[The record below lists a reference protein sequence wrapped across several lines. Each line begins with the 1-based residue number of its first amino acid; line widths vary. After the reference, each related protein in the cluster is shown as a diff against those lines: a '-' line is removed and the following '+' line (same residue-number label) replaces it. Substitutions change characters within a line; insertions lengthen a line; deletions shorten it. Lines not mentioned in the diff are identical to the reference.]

1 MPNQS
6 WFGASVYYSN
16 DGYNTS
22 GSKLMGRQAAGQGFL
37 RAYVQAAQ
45 AKSEQASAWVTSH
58 TTAAVRAAQEGFEQ
72 AGLRTTLQVMTPAT
86 MVQLQNSGCLYVPQP
101 GLHELAWQRARVGER
116 RYSLCGVTHTTAS
129 HAVMDTLADLPTS
142 PLRPWDAVICTST
155 SVLDTVK
162 TLVGRRMEFLRWKL
176 GASQLELP
184 QLPVIPLGVHVSD
197 FRTTEQERAAA
208 RQSLNMAPDDVV
220 VLFVGRLSFHAK
232 AHPHPMFSALQSA
245 CTQEGK
251 RVHLVQAGW
260 YANDAIEAAFN
271 EAAKV
276 LAPSVVHHHLDARD
290 PASRRQAWACADI
303 FCSLSDN
310 IQETFGLT
318 PIEAMAAGLP
328 VVVSDWDGYKD
339 TVRDGVDG
347 FRVRTWMPPAGDGED
362 LAALYER
369 GLDNYDIYCGKSCEF
384 VAVDIPHA
392 AQALGQ
398 LIANPSLR
406 KRMGQSGQQRAEQVF
421 DWSVVMRQYEQLW
434 SQLADRRKGLDTPH
448 AQPDRMPCA
457 RSPARLDP
465 FDLYSGYPTHVLS
478 DTTTV
483 TLSQPVDPALYA
495 QTTALGIHKY
505 ASAVL
510 PTWPQVQ
517 SVLTPLSASPL
528 QVKDLY
534 GQANPAE
541 RKRLRRQLLWMVKVG
556 WLSVAA

>member
-1 MPNQS
+1 MPSQG

-45 AKSEQASAWVTSH
+45 AKSEHASAWITSH
-58 TTAAVRAAQEGFEQ
+58 TSAAAKDAHEGFQQ
-72 AGLRTTLQVMTPAT
+72 AGLRSRLQVFTPAT
-86 MVQLQNSGCLYVPQP
+86 MAQLQNSGCLYVPQP
-101 GLHELAWQRARVGER
+101 GLNDLAWQRARLGER
-116 RYSLCGVTHTTAS
+116 RFSLCGVTHTTAS
-129 HAVMDTLADLPTS
+129 HAVMDTLSDLPTS
-142 PLRPWDAVICTST
+142 SLRPWDAVICTST
-155 SVLDTVK
+155 SVLDTVQ
-162 TLVGRRMEFLRWKL
+162 TLVARRMEFLRWKL
-176 GASQLELP
+176 GASKLELP
-184 QLPVIPLGVHVSD
+184 QLPVIPLGVHAAD
-197 FRTTEQERAAA
+197 FRMTEQERAAA
-208 RQSLNMAPDDVV
+208 RHTLNMAPDDVV

-260 YANDAIEAAFN
+260 FANDAIESAFT

-290 PASRRQAWACADI
+290 PACRRQAWACADI

-362 LAALYER
+362 LAVLYER
-369 GLDNYDIYCGKSCEF
+369 GLDNYDMYCGKSCEF

-392 AQALGQ
+392 AQALST
-398 LIANPSLR
+398 LISNPMLR
-406 KRMGQSGQQRAEQVF
+406 QQMGQSGQQRARQVF
-421 DWSVVMRQYEQLW
+421 DWAVVMGQYEQLW
-434 SQLADRRKGLDTPH
+434 SQLADRRKAVDALH
-448 AQPDRMPCA
+448 AQSDRLPSV
-457 RSPARLDP
+457 RSPSRPDP
-465 FDLYSGYPTHVLS
+465 FDLYSGYPSHVLS
-478 DTTTV
+478 DATTV
-483 TLSQPVDPALYA
+483 MLSQPVDQALYE
-495 QTTALGIHKY
+495 QTSSLGIHKY

-510 PTWPQVQ
+510 PTWLQVKSLVMQ
-517 SVLTPLSASPL
+517 LSASPL

-541 RKRLRRQLLWMVKVG
+541 RKRLRRHMLWMVKVG
-556 WLSVAA
+556 WLSLVA